1 MRWEIPPQPYLSKTI
16 KGWTM
21 DWYAGACSATGCPQP
36 DEKSKHTFNLVE
48 SLNGGPW
55 EPKGSPETGSEAHDQ
70 FTPYPETANQRWF
83 VDNQQVQIVVGQDNG
98 KLIMTWEVHVAI
110 DQTGERPVVLTCPL
124 KRDMARNPSIH

>member
-1 MRWEIPPQPYLSKTI
+1 
-16 KGWTM
+16 M

-36 DEKSKHTFNLVE
+36 DQKTNHTFSLVE

-55 EPKGSPETGSEAHDQ
+55 KPTGSPETGSEAHDQ

-83 VDNQQVQIVVGQDNG
+83 VDNQQVQIVVGQDSNG

-110 DQTGERPVVLTCPL
+110 DQTGDRPVYSPVP
-124 KRDMARNPSIH
+124 